1 MIFVETIGS
10 LVDKLI
16 INQLKIY
23 HVKEQRDRTDIKSN
37 IIMDY
42 NNRLKILEIQKKDLT
57 LELDQ
62 LIGSV
67 ISGKVEM
74 KVYRQFKMYNE
85 KEIKD

>member
-1 MIFVETIGS
+1 METIGS